1 MTKELYTK
9 LIADA
14 EREIEVIKLRIIFWQ
29 RKETEHK
36 GNHTEI
42 MNQLMNQTA
51 QQVLQEE
58 WLKFVK
64 EKSVEMTEV
73 EKPKRD
79 SRGAKKHE

>member
-36 GNHTEI
+36 GNRTEI

-64 EKSVEMTEV
+64 EKSVEMTEI
-73 EKPKRD
+73 EKPKK
-79 SRGAKKHE
+79 SKNATK